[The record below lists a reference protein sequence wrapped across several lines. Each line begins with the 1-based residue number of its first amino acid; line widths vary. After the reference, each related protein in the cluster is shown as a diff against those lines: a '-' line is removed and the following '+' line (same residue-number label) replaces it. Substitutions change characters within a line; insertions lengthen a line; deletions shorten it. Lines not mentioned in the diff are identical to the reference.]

1 MTREYRL
8 LIHYRSGRCY
18 QCGKYGHYKQD
29 CKMTVGAQFDGSKD
43 SRDKSES
50 HKAKITTEELSE
62 GEALIT
68 GHALTV
74 GSVSAAWIVE

>member
-1 MTREYRL
+1 MDPR
-8 LIHYRSGRCY
+8 I
-18 QCGKYGHYKQD
+18 
-29 CKMTVGAQFDGSKD
+29 V
-43 SRDKSES
+43 RDKSES